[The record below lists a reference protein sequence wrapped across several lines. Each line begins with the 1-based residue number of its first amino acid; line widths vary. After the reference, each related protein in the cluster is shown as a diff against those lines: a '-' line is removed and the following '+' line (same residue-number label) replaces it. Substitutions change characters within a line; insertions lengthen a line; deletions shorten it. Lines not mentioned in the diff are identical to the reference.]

1 MATTSLDI
9 SKYTTKF
16 TEYPV
21 DFKDEC
27 KKNNVK
33 LPGIDS
39 LAGQA
44 YALMA
49 QPEIRGTKHLGRNEA
64 DKFFEQIGMETK
76 DSIQPFNKTSQKG
89 LVRLDLPNGYCLAYP
104 FQFDM
109 TTVNKRTDTVISGD
123 RDAQINAVKDW
134 YRKNLLDIP
143 NDKWQEGH
151 LDPTIGDASENNL
164 AYQPPIQKVYKN
176 KFKWDKIFFK
186 MWPTAEK
193 ELIPKI
199 DKYYTEKEQKL
210 LLAHLKAKWE

>member
-1 MATTSLDI
+1 
-9 SKYTTKF
+9 
-16 TEYPV
+16 
-21 DFKDEC
+21 
-27 KKNNVK
+27 
-33 LPGIDS
+33 
-39 LAGQA
+39 
-44 YALMA
+44 
-49 QPEIRGTKHLGRNEA
+49 
-64 DKFFEQIGMETK
+64 
-76 DSIQPFNKTSQKG
+76 
-89 LVRLDLPNGYCLAYP
+89 
-104 FQFDM
+104 M